1 MLIEHVVLT
10 GPNVSIHLLRIS
22 ASVLLTPAPDYPI
35 KELNDMHTN
44 HIESTN
50 LIYGLVDY
58 GEGVRVVILHRSDA
72 EEIYAALKA
81 ARKAS
86 TWGEFREL
94 CPHEYVELVHEHFR
108 FEEEQLPKDADPFS
122 HDQIPGVDY
131 DWPRY
136 ASGLYGEGLPEE
148 LVTEFG
154 NHYSTVLDGIF
165 IHFNPEDLIE
175 IRKQLVDKG
184 FTLERDDETAKHAVG
199 CGDMNLG

>member
-10 GPNVSIHLLRIS
+10 GPNVSIHLLRIR
-22 ASVLLTPAPDYPI
+22 ASVLLTPAPYYPI
-35 KELNDMHTN
+35 IELNDMHTN

-86 TWGEFREL
+86 TWGGFREL
-94 CPHEYVELVHEHFR
+94 CPHEYVELVHEDFR
-108 FEEEQLPKDADPFS
+108 FEEQQLPRDADLFS

>member
-1 MLIEHVVLT
+1 MPSNQTET
-10 GPNVSIHLLRIS
+10 
-22 ASVLLTPAPDYPI
+22 T
-35 KELNDMHTN
+35 T
-44 HIESTN
+44 
-50 LIYGLVDY
+50 LIYGIIDY
-58 GEGVRVVILHRSDA
+58 GEGGRVVILHRSDA

-81 ARKAS
+81 ARRAS
-86 TWGEFREL
+86 TWGEFRQL
-94 CPHEYVELVHEHFR
+94 CPEKYIELVNENFL
-108 FEEEQLPKDADPFS
+108 FENEQLPNDGDLFS
-122 HDQIPGVDY
+122 HYQIPGADY

-184 FTLERDDETAKHAVG
+184 FTLERDDETTKHAVG
-199 CGDMNLG
+199 YGEMNLT